1 MPAIFGDRIIAI
13 GASTGGE
20 VALLEVLSHFPRDCP
35 PTLVTIPMPARRL
48 TGSLA
53 ARLDGLC
60 APHVTEAQDCA
71 PLTRGQVWL
80 APGGPVHLEVSGRT
94 PRCRL
99 VPDPAAECPS
109 IDRLFHSL
117 ARCHPR
123 RTIGVILAGEGDDG
137 AGGLGT
143 LAAAGSQTIG
153 QDAATSAIYEMPR
166 AAFETGA
173 VLNQLPLKEI
183 GPFVLD
189 LCSAATAG

>member
-1 MPAIFGDRIIAI
+1 MPAIFGDPIVAI
-13 GASTGGE
+13 GASIEGE
-20 VALLEVLSHFPRDCP
+20 EALLEVLSRFPRDCP
-35 PTLVTIPMPARRL
+35 PTLVAMPMPVRCFTA
-48 TGSLA
+48 SLA
-53 ARLDGLC
+53 ARLDRLC

-80 APGGPVHLEVSGRT
+80 APGGPAHLEVSGRT

-99 VPDPAAECPS
+99 VPDVSADRPS

-137 AGGLGT
+137 AGGLGA
-143 LAAAGSQTIG
+143 LAAAGAQTIG
-153 QDAATSAIYEMPR
+153 LDEATSAVYEMPR
-166 AAFETGA
+166 AAIKTGA
-173 VLNQLPLKEI
+173 VLNQLPLAEI
-183 GPFVLD
+183 GPFVLE